1 MRTESTAESWALV
14 EREKRRDRT
23 LRRVSIVAW
32 TVTFLLV
39 AIFAVII
46 ALRVSETLK
55 LAAVGAVSRQLALQ
69 AAIPLILVLGEL
81 SLLVAVLATVGVFL
95 RFRTASLAEI
105 QLRLAALEGM
115 VAGAGEG
122 DG

>member
-55 LAAVGAVSRQLALQ
+55 LAAVGAVSRQLAIQ

-115 VAGAGEG
+115 VAGAG
-122 DG
+122 DR